1 MLRVNRMTSMMGEE
15 IADTSVMI
23 IAVSPKLM
31 LPVTLVVAL
40 AACGS
45 RETQEKASDQAATQS
60 QSIQKEPQSP
70 PSQVPP
76 AQETD
81 TRPIIAA
88 FGDSLS
94 AGFGVESGKSFPDD
108 LQRLLNAAGYRY
120 RVANLGVSGDTTT
133 DGLERL
139 PSVLALHPAIVILEF
154 GGNDGLRGLP
164 VASAGKNLAEIV
176 EALRKDHVQVLLAGM
191 TLPRNYGPEYIQSFE
206 QMYLDLAK
214 KYKLARIPFLLEGVG
229 GHPDLTQA
237 DGIHPTAEG
246 ASIVA
251 RNVMNYLQ
259 PMLDG
264 RSGKN

>member
-1 MLRVNRMTSMMGEE
+1 
-15 IADTSVMI
+15 MI
-23 IAVSPKLM
+23 IAVSLKLM
-31 LPVTLVVAL
+31 LPVTLAVAL

-45 RETQEKASDQAATQS
+45 RETHQQAANTIATESPATQS
-60 QSIQKEPQSP
+60 QPGPEE
-70 PSQVPP
+70 PP
-76 AQETD
+76 AQAPAPETD
-81 TRPIIAA
+81 TRPVIVA

-94 AGFGVESGKSFPDD
+94 AGFGVAPGKSFPDD

-176 EALRKDHVQVLLAGM
+176 EALQKEHVQVLLAGM

-214 KYKLARIPFLLEGVG
+214 KYRLARIPFLLEGVG

-237 DGIHPTAEG
+237 DGIHPTAQG

-259 PMLDG
+259 PMLNSA
-264 RSGKN
+264 SGGSRASGQRVPQVP